1 MMYKTLTTEQIKSI
15 IELHVKWLQ
24 REKGGVRADL
34 SSADLSYAD
43 LSSANL
49 RYADLSSADLS
60 SANLSYA
67 DLSSADLRYADL
79 RYADL
84 SSADLRSANLS
95 YADLRYADLSSANL
109 SSANLPAPTM
119 FLLANW
125 GEVSDLLTTELMRYD
140 ADNHPEP
147 KLFGEWAKGGEC
159 PYFGVQW
166 QRCAVFEQKKELW
179 KTGKCKMSALQLVE
193 ALFKEK
199 DIKR

>member
-49 RYADLSSADLS
+49 RYADLSYADLSSADLRSANLRYADLSSADLS

-67 DLSSADLRYADL
+67 D
-79 RYADL
+79 
-84 SSADLRSANLS
+84 LS